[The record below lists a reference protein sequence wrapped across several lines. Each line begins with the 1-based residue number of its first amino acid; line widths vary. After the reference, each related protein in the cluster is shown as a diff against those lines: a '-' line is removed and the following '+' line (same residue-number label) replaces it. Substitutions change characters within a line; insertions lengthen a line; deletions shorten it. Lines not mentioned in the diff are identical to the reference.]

1 MAATLDL
8 TDVTPVAPQHMA
20 LVMGLLIES
29 GRALMLVRDATPD
42 DKTAIEALFWDR
54 FDGETADG
62 VATLLRFW
70 SLVGVFS
77 SRRLKAVL
85 LARGF
90 AVLAPAGEI
99 AARLRFNAHWGFNP
113 QRFLTALARAGT
125 SRRDVDEAEAA
136 VLAA

>member
-29 GRALMLVRDATPD
+29 GRALMLMRDATPD
-42 DKTAIEALFWDR
+42 DKTTIEGLFWDR
-54 FDGETADG
+54 FDGETAEG

-77 SRRLKAVL
+77 SRRLKGVL

-90 AVLAPAGEI
+90 AVLAPAGEV
-99 AARLRFNAHWGFNP
+99 AARLRFNVHWGFNP
-113 QRFLTALARAGT
+113 QRFLTALTRAGT
-125 SRRDVDEAEAA
+125 SRRDVDEAE

>member
-1 MAATLDL
+1 
-8 TDVTPVAPQHMA
+8 
-20 LVMGLLIES
+20 
-29 GRALMLVRDATPD
+29 MLARDATPD
-42 DKTAIEALFWDR
+42 DKTTIEALFWDR

-77 SRRLKAVL
+77 SRRLKGVL

-99 AARLRFNAHWGFNP
+99 AARLRFNAHWGLQP
-113 QRFLTALARAGT
+113 AAVPDCARAGRHEP
-125 SRRDVDEAEAA
+125 SRLGRGRGARRVSVAPA
-136 VLAA
+136 VRRGLGRE